1 VLFNLSVSRALEVF
15 KDHGKRLSE
24 IIADQRRL
32 PGKKQNLVSALCTF
46 FQSSII
52 TLSNERIDNDAHEKD
67 VTNSFLFLRRPS
79 SWHLKHHYRQK
90 ALQI

>member
-1 VLFNLSVSRALEVF
+1 MSVSRALEVF

-32 PGKKQNLVSALCTF
+32 PGKKKQKLGFRTLHI

-52 TLSNERIDNDAHEKD
+52 TFSNERIDNDAHEKD